1 MPYGIVFMSS
11 VLPTLILTVGGLAA
25 LWIVTHGWLRYKS
38 RPTPEELSR
47 IAESMELLGQSME
60 DMRDE
65 LRDQLIE
72 VRGLS
77 GRVEFAER
85 LLTQSREEERL

>member
-1 MPYGIVFMSS
+1 MPYGIVFMSN
-11 VLPTLILTVGGLAA
+11 VLPTLILTGGGLAA
-25 LWIVTHGWLRYKS
+25 IWIVTHGWLKYKS

-47 IAESMELLGQSME
+47 IAESMELLGQSVE

-65 LRDQLIE
+65 LRDQMIE

-85 LLTQSREEERL
+85 LLTQAREEERL